1 MITSFL
7 VIIFFPWVIIFFSP
21 KATKKI
27 THPRKKKLLTKK
39 RSYSSNGNTFMPMIW
54 RFYAPP
60 LLFLCIN
67 RGKPYLLRI
76 NCTNIGYLLYSSSI
90 FSLLSL
96 SSKVCCE
103 SLYIWDTYK
112 TTNKLAKTIY
122 WINRKLTSFKKHTRL
137 L

>member
-60 LLFLCIN
+60 PKNIFMWWKNQKTVITFDWGLLDDFWGNFWRLHFFDLFAAEIWFLVFLCFKN
-67 RGKPYLLRI
+67 LKKNMAVAGGGTK
-76 NCTNIGYLLYSSSI
+76 
-90 FSLLSL
+90 
-96 SSKVCCE
+96 
-103 SLYIWDTYK
+103 
-112 TTNKLAKTIY
+112 
-122 WINRKLTSFKKHTRL
+122 SFLNLNFYHK
-137 L
+137 

>member
-1 MITSFL
+1 M
-7 VIIFFPWVIIFFSP
+7 FPLDDNFVFGDNFFSLGDNFFFAEGDKKNYSP
-21 KATKKI
+21 KEKKI
-27 THPRKKKLLTKK
+27 THQKTKLFIQRKHL
-39 RSYSSNGNTFMPMIW
+39 YAYDMTFLCP
-54 RFYAPP
+54 PP

-122 WINRKLTSFKKHTRL
+122 
-137 L
+137 